1 MAARRIAFVVLLLLS
16 PAALAQAPAS
26 YEPPRTREG
35 RPDFHGVWLA
45 AFLTRFERPN
55 SAQALTVT
63 PEQERAL
70 VAGLLSR
77 FGHVEDPDITHTPVR
92 GLAVVR
98 GEART
103 SLLVE
108 PADGKMPLS
117 ANGLAAV
124 ARRDVLD
131 RNGFDHPEDRPLAE
145 RCLGGS
151 AHAPMRTWPI
161 VMTTQIVQTPHA
173 VVITNEDVAGFRT
186 IHLGRTAPPGH
197 PPSFEGWSTGRWEG
211 DTLVVETTGFRAD
224 DPARGQYGRPILV
237 GPDSRVI
244 ERFSRLSGDELL
256 YQFTVEDAGLYASPW
271 RAEYSFTLV
280 DDKVYEYACHEANYS
295 LANML
300 LGGRIADAK
309 AKPTPKK

>member
-1 MAARRIAFVVLLLLS
+1 MSLRRFALAACLLLS
-16 PAALAQAPAS
+16 PAAFAQAPSA

-45 AFLTRFERPN
+45 AFLTRFERPD
-55 SAQALTVT
+55 SARGLAAT
-63 PEQERAL
+63 PEEERTL
-70 VAGLLSR
+70 VANLLSR

-92 GLAVVR
+92 NLAAVR

-108 PADGKMPLS
+108 PADGRMPLS
-117 ANGLAAV
+117 ADGLAAV
-124 ARRDVLD
+124 ARRDTLD
-131 RNGFDHPEDRPLAE
+131 QEGFDHPEDRPLAE

-161 VMTTQIVQTPHA
+161 VMTTQIVQMPDA
-173 VVITNEDVAGFRT
+173 LLITNEDVAGFRI
-186 IHLGRTAPPGH
+186 IHIGRTPPPGH
-197 PPSFEGWSTGRWEG
+197 APSFEGWSTGRWDG

-237 GPDSRVI
+237 GPDSKVI
-244 ERFSRLSGDELL
+244 ERFSRLSADELL

-271 RAEYSFTLV
+271 RAEYSFTRV
-280 DDKVYEYACHEANYS
+280 DDQVYEYACHEANYS
-295 LANML
+295 MTNML
-300 LGGRIADAK
+300 LGGRAADAK
-309 AKPTPKK
+309 AAAGK

>member
-1 MAARRIAFVVLLLLS
+1 MSLRRFALAACLLLS
-16 PAALAQAPAS
+16 PAAFAQAPSA

-45 AFLTRFERPN
+45 AFLTRFERPD
-55 SAQALTVT
+55 SARALAAT
-63 PEQERAL
+63 PEEERTL
-70 VAGLLSR
+70 VANLLSR

-92 GLAVVR
+92 NLAAVR

-108 PADGKMPLS
+108 PADGRMPLS
-117 ANGLAAV
+117 ADGLAAV
-124 ARRDVLD
+124 ARRDTLD
-131 RNGFDHPEDRPLAE
+131 QEGFDHPEDRPLAE

-161 VMTTQIVQTPHA
+161 VMTTQIVQMPDA
-173 VVITNEDVAGFRT
+173 LLITNEDVAGFRI
-186 IHLGRTAPPGH
+186 IHIGRTPPPGH
-197 PPSFEGWSTGRWEG
+197 APSFEGWSTGRWDG

-237 GPDSRVI
+237 GPDSKVI
-244 ERFSRLSGDELL
+244 ERFSRLSADELL

-271 RAEYSFTLV
+271 RAEYSFTRV
-280 DDKVYEYACHEANYS
+280 DDQVYEYACHEANYS
-295 LANML
+295 MTNML
-300 LGGRIADAK
+300 LGGRAADAK
-309 AKPTPKK
+309 AAAGK

>member
-1 MAARRIAFVVLLLLS
+1 MDNRCFALAACLLLS
-16 PAALAQAPAS
+16 PAAFAQAPAA

-45 AFLTRFERPN
+45 AFLTRFERPD
-55 SAQALTVT
+55 SAQALAAT
-63 PEQERAL
+63 PEQERVL
-70 VAGLLSR
+70 VASLLSR
-77 FGHVEDPDITHTPVR
+77 FDRVEDPDITHTPVR
-92 GLAVVR
+92 ELAAVR

-108 PADGKMPLS
+108 PADGRMPLS
-117 ANGLAAV
+117 AKGLAAV
-124 ARRDVLD
+124 ARRDALD
-131 RNGFDHPEDRPLAE
+131 KNGFDHPEDRPLAE

-161 VMTTQIVQTPHA
+161 VMTTQIVQTPQA

-186 IHLGRTAPPGH
+186 IHLGSAAPPDH

-211 DTLVVETTGFRAD
+211 DTLVVETTGFRPD

-237 GPDSRVI
+237 GPDSRVV
-244 ERFSRLSGDELL
+244 ERFSRLSDDELL
-256 YQFTVEDAGLYASPW
+256 YEFTVEDADLYASPW
-271 RAEYSFTLV
+271 RAEYSFTRV
-280 DDKVYEYACHEANYS
+280 DDQVYEYACHEANYS
-295 LANML
+295 MTNML

-309 AKPTPKK
+309 AAGK

>member
-1 MAARRIAFVVLLLLS
+1 MSLRRFALAACLQLS
-16 PAALAQAPAS
+16 PAAFAQAPSA

-45 AFLTRFERPN
+45 AFLTRFERPD
-55 SAQALTVT
+55 SARGLAAT
-63 PEQERAL
+63 PEEERTL
-70 VAGLLSR
+70 VANLLSR

-92 GLAVVR
+92 SLAAVR

-108 PADGKMPLS
+108 PADGRMPLS
-117 ANGLAAV
+117 ADGLAAV
-124 ARRDVLD
+124 ARRDTLD
-131 RNGFDHPEDRPLAE
+131 QEGFDHPEDRPLAE

-161 VMTTQIVQTPHA
+161 VMTTQIVQMPDA
-173 VVITNEDVAGFRT
+173 LLITNEDVAGFRI
-186 IHLGRTAPPGH
+186 IHIGRTPPPGH
-197 PPSFEGWSTGRWEG
+197 APSFEGWSTGRWDG

-237 GPDSRVI
+237 GPDSKVI
-244 ERFSRLSGDELL
+244 ERFSRLSADELL

-271 RAEYSFTLV
+271 RAEYSFTRV
-280 DDKVYEYACHEANYS
+280 DDQVYEYACHEANYS
-295 LANML
+295 MTNML
-300 LGGRIADAK
+300 LGGRAADAK
-309 AKPTPKK
+309 AAAGK